1 MNRAEWSE
9 NIVKLVIIKNK
20 FLIKSIKIISAVFLL
35 LLPFLITAVIEYF
48 SLPEI
53 DQYNEKEAVI
63 IPRGA
68 TLKEISN
75 ILYKKGLIE
84 DKELF
89 IFWIT
94 SLGKD
99 RSLKA
104 GLFNIPKGL
113 NYAQLVSYLSQA
125 RSAEIKVTLIEG
137 WRIESIVE
145 HLAVSLELN
154 EDKLIE
160 LVYDTTF
167 IHSLGVEA
175 SSLEGYLLPD
185 TYYLYWGIDEVK
197 VIKFLVDQCFDLF
210 TDDIKARLDSMN
222 FTIHQILT
230 LASIIEGEAV
240 VDDER
245 PLISSVFH
253 NRLKKRIKLQAC
265 PTIQYIKPGSPSRL
279 LNSDL
284 EIDSPYNTYK
294 YYGLPPGPINNPGR
308 NSIFAAIYP
317 EKTEFLY
324 FVAKGDGRHTFS
336 RTGREHIRE
345 KLKFDRIRREVYKKK
360 RRHK

>member
-1 MNRAEWSE
+1 MNHADWSE
-9 NIVKLVIIKNK
+9 NTVKLINTKNK
-20 FLIKSIKIISAVFLL
+20 HLLKGIKIISAVFLL
-35 LLPFLITAVIEYF
+35 LFPFFVTGVIEYF
-48 SLPEI
+48 SLPKI
-53 DQYNEKEAVI
+53 DQYNEKEMVI

-68 TLKEISN
+68 TLKEISD
-75 ILYKKGLIE
+75 ILYNKGLIE

-113 NYAQLVSYLSQA
+113 NYAQLVGYLSQA

-145 HLAVSLELN
+145 HLAVKLELS
-154 EDKLIE
+154 EDRLIE
-160 LVYDTTF
+160 LAYDSTF
-167 IHSLGVEA
+167 IHSLGINA
-175 SSLEGYLLPD
+175 NSLEGYLLPD

-197 VIKFLVDQCFDLF
+197 VLKFLVNQCFELF
-210 TDDIKARLDSMN
+210 TDKIKARLDSMN

-230 LASIIEGEAV
+230 LASIIEGEAII
-240 VDDER
+240 DEER
-245 PLISSVFH
+245 PIISSVFH
-253 NRLKKRIKLQAC
+253 NRLRKRIKLQAC
-265 PTIQYIKPGSPSRL
+265 PTIQYIKPGPASRL

-308 NSIFAAIYP
+308 SSIIAAIYP
-317 EKTEFLY
+317 ENTNYLY

-336 RTGREHIRE
+336 RSGKEHIKE
-345 KLKFDRIRREVYKKK
+345 KAKFDRIRREVYRKK
-360 RRHK
+360 RRKK